1 VPDVDSSLPGSP
13 AEIVAAAPPART
25 EPRHLPAWVALL
37 EVILVCGIPTQL
49 VVFVPLAYFSGVPI
63 IEGKQLSIELFAL
76 TSLIDTALVAILI
89 RVFLGIS
96 NETSNDVFLGRR
108 PPLREGLLGLAALP
122 LVYLVVT
129 AIAAALRLVAP
140 WLHTVDENPFAVY
153 MRSPVEAV
161 IFGVVVVLAGGVR
174 EELARAFILHRFEQR
189 LGGITVGLAIY
200 TILFG
205 ALHLAEGADAAIAVT
220 CLGLFWGLAY
230 IKRRSVLVPMVNH
243 AAFDLL
249 QVVLAFLSRG
259 VSGS

>member
-1 VPDVDSSLPGSP
+1 MPDAP
-13 AEIVAAAPPART
+13 AEALPAEPLARP
-25 EPRHLPAWVALL
+25 EPRHLPWWVALL

-49 VVFVPLAYFSGVPI
+49 VVFFPLAYFSGVPI

-89 RVFLGIS
+89 RVFLSIS
-96 NETSNDVFLGRR
+96 NETSQAVFLGRR
-108 PPLREGLLGLAALP
+108 PPLREAVLGLAALP
-122 LVYLVVT
+122 VVYLVVT
-129 AIAAALRLVAP
+129 AIAALLRVVAP
-140 WLHTVDENPFAVY
+140 WLHTVEENPFAVY
-153 MRSPVEAV
+153 MRTPVEAV

-174 EELARAFILHRFEQR
+174 EELSRSFILHRFEQR
-189 LGGITVGLAIY
+189 LGGITLGLAIY
-200 TILFG
+200 TLLFG

-230 IKRRSVLVPMVNH
+230 MKRRSAILPMVNH

-249 QVVLAFLSRG
+249 QVILAFLSRG